1 MEEENKQHKMQE
13 MVAQIESHRKQ
24 LDILNQ
30 QIQLIE
36 NGMMEIRSTLAA
48 LEAIEKNKVGA
59 ELIVPIGSGSFIRAN
74 LADNKKVLVG
84 VGADISIEKTT
95 DGAKALLDNRAKGLT
110 KTLEGLQKSAVEL
123 TSKITGLNEAAQA
136 QMADIQS

>member
-1 MEEENKQHKMQE
+1 MQE
-13 MVAQIESHRKQ
+13 MVAQIEGHRKQ
-24 LDILNQ
+24 LDLLNQ

-59 ELIVPIGSGSFIRAN
+59 QLIVPIGSGSFIRAT

-95 DGAKALLDNRAKGLT
+95 EGAKTLLDSRAKELT
-110 KTLEGLQKSAVEL
+110 KTLEGLQKSAVDL
-123 TSKITGLNEAAQA
+123 TSRITALNEAAQA
-136 QMADIQS
+136 QMADIRG